1 RDQHPVQVN
10 ASRPKGPRAATSS
23 ESGQE
28 NRGATT
34 VGNRGE
40 KEASSNRKNNSS
52 GDANTRL
59 TPKGRTGRGEAP
71 DVDRDRTRPA
81 PDEPGTVLGELRR
94 MDKDRGVPESVGR
107 GRRNRNQ
114 EPPMDR

>member
-1 RDQHPVQVN
+1 M
-10 ASRPKGPRAATSS
+10 A
-23 ESGQE
+23 
-28 NRGATT
+28 
-34 VGNRGE
+34 NRGE

-81 PDEPGTVLGELRR
+81 PDEPGTVIGELRR
-94 MDKDRGVPESVGR
+94 MDKDGGVPESAGR

-114 EPPMDR
+114 EPPADTEGGELHEGQQGGHTRAVRVTRPNRKKRIA